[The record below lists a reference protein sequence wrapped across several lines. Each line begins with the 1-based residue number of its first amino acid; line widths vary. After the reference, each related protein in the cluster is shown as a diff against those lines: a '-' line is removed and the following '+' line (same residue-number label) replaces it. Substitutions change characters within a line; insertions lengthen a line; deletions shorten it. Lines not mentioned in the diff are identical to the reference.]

1 MNYGTKYQSPTSLN
15 RDEIVVIQK
24 EIDFQESY
32 RLTAS

>member
-24 EIDFQESY
+24 KLIFKKAID
-32 RLTAS
+32 